1 MLEEVLPTLESVEQE
16 VARARSEMFRI
27 VVARAMELKC
37 DVRVDADG
45 EVIVHHVH
53 RLEKEFDLNEDLLK
67 MN

>member
-1 MLEEVLPTLESVEQE
+1 
-16 VARARSEMFRI
+16 MFRI
-27 VVARAMELKC
+27 VVARAMELKR
-37 DVRVDADG
+37 DVSVDADG